1 MKQTGRGASGGGS
14 IRQKTLNRA
23 GKSYTYWEARY
34 TAGYNPNTGRQI
46 QRTITG
52 KTKSEVAQK
61 LRQKLVELDMGTYQ
75 EPCLLTVGEWLDIWM
90 AEYNVHLKP
99 RTAESYRCQI
109 ENHLRPELGKYKL
122 DIVADRL
129 GLVLSGTLHIV
140 KEDFWGS
147 RTIVGLARSGEV
159 FAEAYACL
167 GGEPLEVAVLAAA
180 DAEVLFLNSVQ
191 ALSCARPG
199 AAEFTRNLLTI
210 LAGRNLTLTRKIGH
224 MARRTTR
231 DKLLSYLSAQAMQAG
246 GPEFDIPLD
255 RQQLADY
262 LAVDRSAMS
271 TALGKLRDEGVLT
284 FQKNHFHLLQQ
295 MEQTD

>member
-1 MKQTGRGASGGGS
+1 MNDAALLASPLFRGATSEEIAAMLPCLGASPRRFARGER
-14 IRQKTLNRA
+14 ILRA
-23 GKSYTYWEARY
+23 GEPTRY
-34 TAGYNPNTGRQI
+34 
-46 QRTITG
+46 
-52 KTKSEVAQK
+52 
-61 LRQKLVELDMGTYQ
+61 M
-75 EPCLLTVGEWLDIWM
+75 
-90 AEYNVHLKP
+90 
-99 RTAESYRCQI
+99 
-109 ENHLRPELGKYKL
+109 
-122 DIVADRL
+122 
-129 GLVLSGTLHIV
+129 GLVLTGSVLVEHTDLQGAVTLLGRA
-140 KEDFWGS
+140 EP
-147 RTIVGLARSGEV
+147 GEL